1 MPVLIKTLL
10 IATRNPK
17 KAEELRRILK
27 DTGIVIR
34 SLEDFPD
41 CPEVTEDG
49 ETFLENAAKKAI
61 TAARHTGLITMADD
75 SGLVVDA
82 LGGRPGVYSA
92 RYAGEGADDQSNNR
106 KLIAELAPFNNNERR
121 ARFVC
126 VIALASRE
134 GLIATFEG
142 TVEGTIAK
150 GPRGDKGFG
159 YDPLFIPEGLDK
171 TFGELDG
178 SVKDSISHR
187 GMALNR
193 LKGYL
198 VDKQNY

>member
-1 MPVLIKTLL
+1 M
-10 IATRNPK
+10 
-17 KAEELRRILK
+17 
-27 DTGIVIR
+27 
-34 SLEDFPD
+34 
-41 CPEVTEDG
+41 
-49 ETFLENAAKKAI
+49 
-61 TAARHTGLITMADD
+61 
-75 SGLVVDA
+75 
-82 LGGRPGVYSA
+82 
-92 RYAGEGADDQSNNR
+92 
-106 KLIAELAPFNNNERR
+106 
-121 ARFVC
+121 C